1 MNSIR
6 MTTVVSDIFAGS
18 LEPRPIR
25 VRRAGR
31 VFAGMIMKWWSFRSV
46 SRVM

>member
-1 MNSIR
+1 MNSSR

-18 LEPRPIR
+18 SEPRPIR

-31 VFAGMIMKWWSFRSV
+31 GFAGVIVRWWSFRLV